1 MILIDGRPL
10 QTYSR
15 FRGIGR
21 YTKSLIDTF
30 KNDERFFFL
39 FFRGNNLNLKNSVS
53 INSPKK
59 FITFTDNFFLKN
71 LLKKHN
77 FKVFHST
84 GYAVP
89 KKPSKKTKKI
99 LTVHDLTP
107 LLFPSFFSKK
117 HKIIFKKI
125 LKSGKYAD
133 IIICVSESTKD
144 DLLKFF
150 PEYEKKIK
158 VVHNFISEKF
168 CKIINDS
175 PLKNIPKDY
184 FLFVG
189 GSDSVKNIETILKA
203 IEIVKLPLVIT
214 GTFSYKDKKAILKK
228 YQKLEKLIHF
238 TGFLD
243 NKKLMQI
250 YKNSIALLYPS
261 LNEGFGYPPL
271 EALKCNTISI
281 VSKKGSLP
289 EVLKD
294 KALYIDDPFN
304 HKELAE
310 KMKLIMENSSIKEN
324 ILREKEGLLSSFS
337 QEIFKKKIVAV
348 YKSLDVL

>member
-1 MILIDGRPL
+1 MEKFKI
-10 QTYSR
+10 
-15 FRGIGR
+15 
-21 YTKSLIDTF
+21 SL
-30 KNDERFFFL
+30 
-39 FFRGNNLNLKNSVS
+39 
-53 INSPKK
+53 
-59 FITFTDNFFLKN
+59 
-71 LLKKHN
+71 
-77 FKVFHST
+77 FHST
-84 GYAVP
+84 GYGII
-89 KKPSKKTKKI
+89 KKPLKIKKI

-158 VVHNFISEKF
+158 VVHNFISERF
-168 CKIINDS
+168 CKTINDS
-175 PLKNIPKDY
+175 SSKDIPKEY

-189 GSDSVKNIETILKA
+189 GSDFVKNIKTILKA
-203 IEIVKLPLVIT
+203 IKIVKIPLVIT
-214 GTFSYKDKKAILKK
+214 GLFSDEDKKKILNNN
-228 YQKLEKLIHF
+228 QPIRNLIHF

-243 NKKLMQI
+243 NKKLMKV

-271 EALKCNTISI
+271 EALKCDTVSI
-281 VSKKGSLP
+281 VSKRGSLP

-294 KALYIDDPFN
+294 KALYIDNPLN
-304 HKELAE
+304 YEELAE
-310 KMKLIMENSSIKEN
+310 KMKLIMENSLIKEN
-324 ILREKEGLLSSFS
+324 ILRGKEELLSSFS
-337 QEIFKKKIVAV
+337 QEKFKENIVAV
-348 YKSLDVL
+348 YKSLEVL

>member
-39 FFRGNNLNLKNSVS
+39 FFRGNDLNLKNSVF

-59 FITFTDNFFLKN
+59 FITFTDNLFLKN
-71 LLKKHN
+71 LLKEHN

-89 KKPSKKTKKI
+89 KKPLKIKKI
-99 LTVHDLTP
+99 LTVYDLTP
-107 LLFPSFFSKK
+107 LLFPSFFSIK
-117 HKIIFKKI
+117 HKFIFKKI
-125 LKSGKYAD
+125 LSSGKFAD
-133 IIICVSESTKD
+133 LIITISSSTKR

-150 PEYEKKIK
+150 PEFRNK
-158 VVHNFISEKF
+158 VEIVYPFISQDF
-168 CKIINDS
+168 CTS
-175 PLKNIPKDY
+175 SKNNALIETPDKY

-189 GSDSVKNIETILKA
+189 GADLIKNIETILKA

-238 TGFLD
+238 TGFLE

-271 EALKCNTISI
+271 EALKCNTVSI
-281 VSKKGSLP
+281 VSKNGSLP
-289 EVLKD
+289 EVLKNN
-294 KALYIDDPFN
+294 AIYLENPLN

-310 KMKLIMENSSIKEN
+310 RMMALAENPSIKN
-324 ILREKEGLLSSFS
+324 DYLKGKEKLLLSYS
-337 QEIFKKKIVAV
+337 IDKFKEKILSI
-348 YKSLDVL
+348 YKLLDNN

>member
-10 QTYSR
+10 QTYSK

-21 YTKSLIDTF
+21 YTNSLIEAF
-30 KNDERFFFL
+30 KNDKRFFFL
-39 FFRGNNLNLKNSVS
+39 FFRDSNLNFKNTIS

-59 FITFTDNFFLKN
+59 LITFTDNFFLKN
-71 LLKKHN
+71 ILKKYN
-77 FKVFHST
+77 FKLFHST

-89 KKPSKKTKKI
+89 KKPLKIKKI

-107 LLFPSFFSKK
+107 LLFPSFFSKR
-117 HKIIFKKI
+117 HKEIFKII

-133 IIICVSESTKD
+133 IIICVSESTKV

-158 VVHNFISEKF
+158 VIYNYVSEKF
-168 CKIINDS
+168 CKINKYIL
-175 PLKNIPKDY
+175 LKNIPTKY

-189 GSDSVKNIETILKA
+189 GSDSIKNIETILKA
-203 IEIVKLPLVIT
+203 IDIVKVPLIIT
-214 GTFSYKDKKAILKK
+214 GLFSDRDKEKILRNN
-228 YQKLEKLIHF
+228 QSSSKLIIF

-243 NKKLMQI
+243 NNKLMQL
-250 YKNSIALLYPS
+250 YKNAIALLYPS

-271 EALKCNTISI
+271 EALKCDTVSI
-281 VSKKGSLP
+281 VSKRGSLP

-294 KALYIDDPFN
+294 RALYIEDPFN
-304 HKELAE
+304 YEELAE
-310 KMKLIMENSSIKEN
+310 KMKLLMEKPSIKNN
-324 ILREKEGLLSSFS
+324 ILNGKEELLSTYSTKNFK
-337 QEIFKKKIVAV
+337 EKILAIYKLLDIF
-348 YKSLDVL
+348 